1 MKRVFIVILVA
12 TVFAGGAIFVQA
24 QTNNT
29 VLTLDDETRTFLRT
43 ALQDKWFKKENLV
56 STLLGGALA
65 IAGGFAATWL
75 AHSLQAR
82 HKRREEVEF
91 SKNLLRAIRCELEA
105 LQGIYDAGIGKRLNE
120 LKEGQMFVFRLGLTQ
135 DWFTVFDSN
144 AVHLG
149 RIEGEVSRQIV
160 TVYARLKQVIEEY
173 RINNEYI
180 KELAEST
187 TESRLQPF
195 SNLAL
200 MRKQQVE
207 QLMLFQA
214 KKIKEADQAL
224 KVDTSKLFAMLDQRG
239 IK

>member
-1 MKRVFIVILVA
+1 
-12 TVFAGGAIFVQA
+12 
-24 QTNNT
+24 
-29 VLTLDDETRTFLRT
+29 
-43 ALQDKWFKKENLV
+43 
-56 STLLGGALA
+56 
-65 IAGGFAATWL
+65 
-75 AHSLQAR
+75 
-82 HKRREEVEF
+82 
-91 SKNLLRAIRCELEA
+91 
-105 LQGIYDAGIGKRLNE
+105 
-120 LKEGQMFVFRLGLTQ
+120 MFVFRLGLTQ